1 MSNDKKSSRK
11 PKLKIEETT
20 GPLKRGPLTK
30 EDVKPV
36 KTFEEGIQRILEKFN
51 FPAET
56 SRQIFSRLAEY
67 TSAQK
72 AQKTKEKDI
81 KNDED

>member
-1 MSNDKKSSRK
+1 MSNNKKTTRK
-11 PKLKIEETT
+11 PKLKIEATT
-20 GPLKRGPLTK
+20 GPLKRSPLTE

-56 SRQIFSRLAEY
+56 SRQIFSRIAEY
-67 TSAQK
+67 TSHQK
-72 AQKTKEKDI
+72 AQKPKKGNL
-81 KNDED
+81 NDES